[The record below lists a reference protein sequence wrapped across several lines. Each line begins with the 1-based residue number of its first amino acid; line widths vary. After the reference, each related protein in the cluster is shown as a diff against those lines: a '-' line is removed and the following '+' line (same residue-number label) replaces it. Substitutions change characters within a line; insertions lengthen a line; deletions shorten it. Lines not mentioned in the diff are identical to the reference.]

1 MSEIRRQ
8 PSAAARHLL
17 AGAALLLGF
26 SSEAWAAA
34 DRTAPTTPTNLRVLG
49 VTAYTVTLAW
59 DASQDKSGI
68 ASYTI
73 CCANTNSVEAPGNV
87 TTFVFDKGLAPGRS
101 FTLVVWAR
109 DRAGNWSKTHSNA
122 VTFTLLLDT
131 TPPSQPRLSLTG
143 VGARHVSLL
152 WSGTDDDPTLRYALS
167 MNGSPVISVTRET
180 STILTLLRPE
190 TSYTF
195 VVQSID
201 NGGHRSPPSEPLT
214 VSTAAANPDD
224 VTPPTAPAGLWANS
238 WGDCEVEL
246 SWGES
251 TDDLDPQF
259 VIEYQVFVNDVYD
272 HSTSLRYTRTIVYAT
287 RTGLN
292 EFDVVAVD
300 TAGNRSE
307 AAVAT
312 DDLAGCFPPE
322 GD

>member
-1 MSEIRRQ
+1 MLEIRRR
-8 PSAAARHLL
+8 PAALARQML
-17 AGAALLLGF
+17 AGAAMLLGVPGG
-26 SSEAWAAA
+26 AWAAA
-34 DRTAPTTPTNLRVLG
+34 DRTPPTTPTNLRVLG

-59 DASQDKSGI
+59 NASTDKSGI

-73 CCANTNSVEAPGNV
+73 CCAHTNSMEAPGNV
-87 TTFVFDKGLAPGRS
+87 TTFVFNKGLDPGRS

-122 VTFTLLLDT
+122 VTFTLLRDT
-131 TPPSQPRLSLTG
+131 SPPSQPRLSLTG

-201 NGGHRSPPSEPLT
+201 SGGHRSPPSEPLT

-224 VTPPTAPAGLWANS
+224 VTAPTAPAGLWANS

-259 VIEYQVFVNDVYD
+259 IIEYQVFVNGVYD
-272 HSTSLRYTRTIVYAT
+272 HSTSLRYTRTILYAT
-287 RTGLN
+287 RNGLN
-292 EFDVVAVD
+292 TFGVAAVD

-307 AAVAT
+307 MAET
-312 DDLAGCFPPE
+312 SDDLAGCFPP
-322 GD
+322 